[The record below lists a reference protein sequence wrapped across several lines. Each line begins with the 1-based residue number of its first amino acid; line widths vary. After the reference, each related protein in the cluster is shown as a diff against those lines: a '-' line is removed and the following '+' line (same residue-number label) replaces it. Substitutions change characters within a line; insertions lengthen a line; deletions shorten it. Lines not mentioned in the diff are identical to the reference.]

1 MCKIKDE
8 ILKNQDLMMGFNQ
21 SFFDYLYDFKIKNE
35 LSEKDINKIEEDSK
49 EPSTVCKLI
58 LSDLALN
65 NFDFNPKL
73 GA

>member
-1 MCKIKDE
+1 MCKIKDKLLQE
-8 ILKNQDLMMGFNQ
+8 QENLNEYYDLFYSWLDNLKL
-21 SFFDYLYDFKIKNE
+21 NE

>member
-8 ILKNQDLMMGFNQ
+8 EQRKKDNLNDYYNLFYGWLDNLKL
-21 SFFDYLYDFKIKNE
+21 NE
-35 LSEKDINKIEEDSK
+35 LSETDINKMEKDSK
-49 EPSTVCKLI
+49 EPLTVSNHI